1 MNRVEYQKWLD
12 QFPEDTV
19 IECLV
24 AKEERGHWYS
34 YTTVYN
40 EPFDGTVEYDWMES
54 SGDMYGKMFEYKDW
68 GRNRFVK
75 PDDSYYNKKVLQI
88 GMKE

>member
-12 QFPEDTV
+12 QFPEDTE
-19 IECLV
+19 IEILM
-24 AKEERGHWYS
+24 AEERSGHWESVTDVS
-34 YTTVYN
+34 Y
-40 EPFDGTVEYDWMES
+40 ESFDGTVEYDWMES

-68 GRNRFVK
+68 GRNQFVK